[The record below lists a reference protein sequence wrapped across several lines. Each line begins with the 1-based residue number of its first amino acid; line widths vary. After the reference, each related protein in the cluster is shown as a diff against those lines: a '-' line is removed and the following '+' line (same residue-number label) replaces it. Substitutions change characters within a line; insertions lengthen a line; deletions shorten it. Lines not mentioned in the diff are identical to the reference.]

1 VPCVGENR
9 TTGYQHN
16 LDGKLKKLT
25 SYNTATGNQV
35 TEWIYGVTEA
45 SGSSINSNDLLW
57 KKILPVGSAG
67 GDGTSIYKYNRQD
80 QATELQDAAD
90 TIHSYAYDKL
100 GRNTSDIASN
110 LATGVDASILKIVRD
125 YDDHLRLSKVGSYAT
140 AGATTPLHEVSYAYN
155 SFGQTTADR
164 QEHDGAV
171 DSGTREVGYQFAPGT
186 ANTIRPTGMTYPS
199 STTTAIKYTAGT
211 AADKLSRP
219 DILALGGADEVA
231 YRYLGLGRIVGATYL
246 ATHSTAP
253 VHMTYEDGGT
263 GTAGDKYSGLDS
275 FGRVVETQW
284 KKGST
289 MMQNASY
296 GYDRASNRKW
306 RRDDLAHALGGV
318 QQNRHDNF
326 YWHDG
331 LYQIKERQLGNLTGT
346 APNYTGIDNLQQNED
361 WCYDASGNW
370 QKYGNTD
377 DSLLQTRTHNTANE
391 ITSVANPTGVIQP
404 AYDKA
409 GNQTADIAPGDWD
422 RQFDLKWDA
431 WNRLIQVTHSST
443 VIQTNAYDGLS
454 RRITSSDG
462 TDTVHYYYD
471 QSWRAVEEYL
481 NTDSTPNSR
490 FLWGLRSRWD
500 LAKRERN
507 DSGSL
512 NEKRYVL
519 YDAMD
524 PVAICDEDGDI
535 TQRFEYSPFGE
546 TTFLNDDFSPDATP
560 ADWNWLF
567 HGEFRDRETGY
578 YNYGYRYY
586 NPTTG
591 RWPNRDPIGERGGL
605 NLYGFVGNSPTS
617 RFDRRGLQSIPP
629 YPLPPSATLPRPVR
643 PPDFPGG
650 GGSRP
655 IVPPAYPGNLNSSFR
670 VELKRSNSQGKR
682 CCCVYSSDLTMPR
695 MQNDQVEMKG
705 GLLPSHVPPI
715 ILSVDKP
722 KCAECDTLPDTIS
735 VRIMIVSSKSGA
747 YSLLQTT
754 EGTVVGQDGG
764 IFDLC
769 DNNQDSLTARE
780 MQLQEIYENLF
791 EGREDPVTP
800 DFRSSDKEDFGEPWK

>member
-1 VPCVGENR
+1 VGENR

-80 QATELQDAAD
+80 QATEFQDAAD

-306 RRDDLAHALGGV
+306 RRDDLAHALGGA

-409 GNQTADIAPGDWD
+409 GNQTADIAPGGWD

-443 VIQTNAYDGLS
+443 VIQSNAYDGLS

-481 NTDSTPNSR
+481 NSDSTPNRR

-535 TQRFEYSPFGE
+535 MQRFEYSPFGE
-546 TTFLNDDFSPDATP
+546 TTFLKDDFSPDATP

-591 RWPNRDPIGERGGL
+591 RWPSRDPIGEEGGL
-605 NLYGFVGNSPTS
+605 NLYGFVGNGGIKY
-617 RFDRRGLQSIPP
+617 FDILGL
-629 YPLPPSATLPRPVR
+629 AAA
-643 PPDFPGG
+643 PDG
-650 GGSRP
+650 
-655 IVPPAYPGNLNSSFR
+655 FR
-670 VELKRSNSQGKR
+670 
-682 CCCVYSSDLTMPR
+682 
-695 MQNDQVEMKG
+695 
-705 GLLPSHVPPI
+705 
-715 ILSVDKP
+715 
-722 KCAECDTLPDTIS
+722 
-735 VRIMIVSSKSGA
+735 
-747 YSLLQTT
+747 
-754 EGTVVGQDGG
+754 G
-764 IFDLC
+764 IFDSKDKAGYYGSRQASKWTLADKDQREFC
-769 DNNQDSLTARE
+769 GIICCNKKSRDEYIISTPHAGNTRDWVMENGIKRYKGKASCNPHRTQELKPVRCPSDDWTLVATYHSHPEQQGNERFSEGDYDHVNEPDPPNIPLYLGTPSGKVKRLDPDLTEKDKDKPWHDGTDVPDSWG
-780 MQLQEIYENLF
+780 YEN
-791 EGREDPVTP
+791 
-800 DFRSSDKEDFGEPWK
+800 KWNNANKK